1 MFKFVYQS
9 SIYFY
14 QFEKW
19 LYAFIVMNKDLLML
33 CITYYSRLK
42 ILRIQSDSVKFVCL
56 LIPDSNIKEYKV
68 LEALF

>member
-1 MFKFVYQS
+1 
-9 SIYFY
+9 
-14 QFEKW
+14 
-19 LYAFIVMNKDLLML
+19 MNKDLLML

-68 LEALF
+68 LEVPF